1 MLPDRILSLLL
12 EKLANGIYLL
22 YKKSYEPE
30 RLSGNTLA
38 IFKQFKSAYDSKN
51 INSFKSLISNNY
63 TGNFGYNKAELLILM
78 DQFFQSFPPLLN
90 PNLTIYIFQI
100 IEDSNSIFKAVIQ
113 FKTHLSFTIVPIR
126 SLELGE
132 AYIEIT
138 PEIPYGIWKI
148 SKIEILEHQ
157 LK

>member
-1 MLPDRILSLLL
+1 
-12 EKLANGIYLL
+12 
-22 YKKSYEPE
+22 
-30 RLSGNTLA
+30 
-38 IFKQFKSAYDSKN
+38 
-51 INSFKSLISNNY
+51 
-63 TGNFGYNKAELLILM
+63 M

-138 PEIPYGIWKI
+138 PEMPYGIWKI